1 MNKKKK
7 VTVLAGLSLCIL
19 STCLAFTA
27 CGGGKEHNIKEI
39 QAKTATCTE
48 AGNEHYYMCTDE
60 GCGKIFSDAECKNE
74 IKLEDVVKPA
84 LGHDPQKVE
93 AESATCTTDGHET
106 YYDCSRCDLNFADAA
121 GTQILAD
128 EDIFIAKYDHDQLRE
143 VQKTARDLAVH
154 LLPAAPPPAGPRH
167 RGHYLRHLR

>member
-1 MNKKKK
+1 MNKKTT

-121 GTQILAD
+121 GMQDIAGTTDPARLKQLCVSAD
-128 EDIFIAKYDHDQLRE
+128 ISLTRE
-143 VQKTARDLAVH
+143 EWYSLYLSTGKT
-154 LLPAAPPPAGPRH
+154 LP
-167 RGHYLRHLR
+167 

>member
-106 YYDCSRCDLNFADAA
+106 YYD
-121 GTQILAD
+121 
-128 EDIFIAKYDHDQLRE
+128 Y
-143 VQKTARDLAVH
+143 
-154 LLPAAPPPAGPRH
+154 
-167 RGHYLRHLR
+167 